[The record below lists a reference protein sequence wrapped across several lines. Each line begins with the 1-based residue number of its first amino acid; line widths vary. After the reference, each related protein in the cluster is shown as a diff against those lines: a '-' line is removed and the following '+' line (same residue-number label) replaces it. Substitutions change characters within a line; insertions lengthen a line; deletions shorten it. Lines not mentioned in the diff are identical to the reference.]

1 MFDIFGRESAKIMP
15 PRGRN
20 IWRPTYHRG
29 TSDSVECIVIYRT
42 CHTASSSMLSRNNG
56 EEEYF
61 LAFRPSKY
69 RSSRG
74 DVKFFNHKS
83 NVVVSIFEDPL
94 LSRSIPTIAQ
104 TGVFMINIQAGN
116 SFLSSALP
124 SIPSILGSN
133 RFRSC
138 SLSVI

>member
-1 MFDIFGRESAKIMP
+1 MGRRNTFSHFVQVSTV
-15 PRGRN
+15 PR
-20 IWRPTYHRG
+20 
-29 TSDSVECIVIYRT
+29 
-42 CHTASSSMLSRNNG
+42 
-56 EEEYF
+56 EEMSNF
-61 LAFRPSKY
+61 S
-69 RSSRG
+69 
-74 DVKFFNHKS
+74 NHKS